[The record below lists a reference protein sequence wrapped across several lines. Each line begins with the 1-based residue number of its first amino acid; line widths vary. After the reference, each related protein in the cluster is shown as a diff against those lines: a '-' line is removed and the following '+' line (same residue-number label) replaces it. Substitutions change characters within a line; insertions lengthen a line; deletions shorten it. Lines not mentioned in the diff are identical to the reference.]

1 MWIDLTV
8 TVTPELS
15 EKARANEKMT
25 AFGHLGTHF
34 DVMNLTFPLE
44 NARRSGLVLNVTEA
58 ALAGPD
64 IALSPETLDL
74 VQEGDFVIF
83 RTGRIEDVAYGSEA
97 YFGTHPQ
104 LEHSL
109 IDALIKKKVAMIGID
124 AAGIR
129 RGCAHT
135 PMDQYCADRGV
146 FVVENLCNLEALLQD
161 QKHGR
166 FEIFTFPIKF
176 EGMSGLPC
184 RVMAWVADLV

>member
-8 TVTPELS
+8 AVTPELS

-44 NARRSGLVLNVTEA
+44 NARRSGLVLDVTEVA
-58 ALAGPD
+58 FTGQEVSLSAEALN
-64 IALSPETLDL
+64 L

-83 RTGRIEDVAYGSEA
+83 RTGRIENVAYGSEA
-97 YFGTHPQ
+97 YFGIHPQ

-109 IDALIKKKVAMIGID
+109 IDALIEKKVAMIGID

-129 RGCAHT
+129 RGSEHT

-146 FVVENLCNLEALLQD
+146 FVVENLCNLGALLQG
-161 QKHGR
+161 QKHAR

-184 RVMAWVADLV
+184 RVMALVEDVI